1 MSSDRIRS
9 AFPYFPAEDIALIQ
23 EDVGRIL
30 RTGRL
35 ILGPFLQQFEAQC
48 AEYVGTSRAVGLSS
62 CTAALEATLRY
73 LRVEGGEVVVP
84 TNTFVATANA
94 VIYAGARPV
103 FADIDGDALA
113 LDPADLER
121 RLTPRT
127 KAVIVVHIAGTIS
140 PHIRAIRR
148 LCDSRRIP
156 LIEDAAHA
164 HGATFEGQQAGSF
177 GFAGCFSMYPT
188 KVLTTGCGGVVTTDD
203 VDLAEYCSVVRHH
216 GAGSRGL
223 TVPEHHGNDWIMNEI
238 SAAIGVRQLARLDE
252 FVAQRNVLAAIY
264 RDAVAASEHLFNLP
278 LARDARNSYYK
289 YIVIAKHGIDGRR
302 VLDDASKTHN
312 VELAQVY
319 FPPCH
324 LQPIF
329 RAVAGQDPLPNA
341 EDILPRAIALPMH
354 VGLAAAD
361 VERAVAVLD
370 RLCEGVVAWS

>member
-1 MSSDRIRS
+1 MSSDRVRS

-30 RTGRL
+30 STGRL
-35 ILGPFLQQFEAQC
+35 ILGPFLQRFEAQF
-48 AEYVGTSRAVGLSS
+48 AGYVGTSRAVGLSS

-103 FADIDGDALA
+103 FADVDRDALA

-140 PHIRAIRR
+140 PHIRTIRR
-148 LCDSRRIP
+148 LCDSRQIP

-203 VDLAEYCSVVRHH
+203 ADLAEYCSIVRHH

-238 SAAIGVRQLARLDE
+238 AAAIGVRQLARLEE
-252 FVAQRNVLAAIY
+252 FLARRNELASIY
-264 RDAVAASEHLFNLP
+264 HAAVAATANLVNLP
-278 LARDARNSYYK
+278 LAPGARNSYYK
-289 YIVIAKHGIDGRR
+289 YLVLAKRPVDAAH
-302 VLDDASKTHN
+302 VLAEASTVHN

-329 RAVAGQDPLPNA
+329 SAGAEQAPLPAA
-341 EDILPRAIALPMH
+341 EDLLPRAIALPMH
-354 VGLAAAD
+354 VGLASAD
-361 VERAVAVLD
+361 VEGAVSVLD